1 MGLVRAVALIVVLN
15 ALALAL
21 AADSSS
27 AMTTWSGT
35 CSFTGYSQFWP
46 YRKWVPQPSGYYYRG
61 TGTCDG
67 TLNGE
72 PFKGGATVDNYA
84 NMHQPMGCVIG
95 GSTYG
100 GPLYITFY
108 HGTPADSSTAPAP
121 ATPHEPSKKE
131 KATTKKKAK
140 HKARKRRKG
149 ARRARKT
156 QATSSTTTAN
166 PGDPQPPP
174 APTGPTP
181 DPNAPPQDPNQPP
194 PQPPPPNTGYPMLAA
209 WSDEV
214 NTTNKITS
222 DLWGAYRGFA
232 IGYGGFPDDTNQ
244 LNQCGQD
251 GVPGGMLT
259 QTYTTITEM
268 HG

>member
-21 AADSSS
+21 ATESSS
-27 AMTTWSGT
+27 AMTKWSGT
-35 CSFTGYSQFWP
+35 CTFTGYSQFWP
-46 YRKWVPQPSGYYYRG
+46 YRKWEPQPSGYYYRG

-67 TLNGE
+67 VLNGE
-72 PFKGGATVDNYA
+72 KWAGGATVDNYA
-84 NMHQPMGCVIG
+84 DMHQPMSCGVG

-108 HGTPADSSTAPAP
+108 HGTPSDDQEV
-121 ATPHEPSKKE
+121 ATPRPPDRKE
-131 KATTKKKAK
+131 KATAKKKAK
-140 HKARKRRKG
+140 KKKGRR
-149 ARRARKT
+149 RRHHSHRS
-156 QATSSTTTAN
+156 TSSRSGKIATNAS
-166 PGDPQPPP
+166 DPQPPP
-174 APTGPTP
+174 APTGPV
-181 DPNAPPQDPNQPP
+181 PQDPSRPFDPNKAPP
-194 PQPPPPNTGYPMLAA
+194 PPPAPNTGYPTLAA

-214 NTTNKITS
+214 NVTNKITS

-232 IGYGGFPDDTNQ
+232 IGYGGFPDNQ
-244 LNQCGQD
+244 EELTQCGED

-259 QTYTTITEM
+259 QTYVTITEL

>member
-1 MGLVRAVALIVVLN
+1 MGLVRAVLLIVVLN

-21 AADSSS
+21 ATDSSS

-72 PFKGGATVDNYA
+72 KWSGGATVDNYA
-84 NMHQPMGCVIG
+84 NMHQPMGCVVG

-108 HGTPADSSTAPAP
+108 HGTPAADSDPPAQP
-121 ATPHEPSKKE
+121 REPSRKQE
-131 KATTKKKAK
+131 KAAAKKRKK
-140 HKARKRRKG
+140 HKKHRR
-149 ARRARKT
+149 RRHHGTKQSRASNR
-156 QATSSTTTAN
+156 TAAKN
-166 PGDPQPPP
+166 AGDPQPPP
-174 APTGPTP
+174 APTGPVP
-181 DPNAPPQDPNQPP
+181 QDPNAPFDPNQPP
-194 PQPPPPNTGYPMLAA
+194 PQPPPPNTGYPTLAA

-214 NTTNKITS
+214 NTTNRITS

-232 IGYGGFPDDTNQ
+232 VGYGGFPDDPAQ
-244 LNQCGQD
+244 LDQCGKD

-259 QTYTTITEM
+259 QTYTTITEL